1 MNSRVVALEILKEG
15 ISNFFISRTSWEKT
29 VRFKDEDRAF
39 IRKIVYGTL
48 RYYFEL
54 SKRVD
59 TFLKN
64 PKNTPPYIKNIL
76 IMGAYELIEMK
87 TPSYAVVNEYT
98 KISPPK
104 FKGLVNAI
112 LRRISEVAEEID
124 LGTGLPQWLYD
135 RLKSQ
140 FGEDLELFLK
150 SIESH
155 EISLRA
161 VNKTRDKIIKD
172 FALNG
177 IGTYPMKFSPW
188 GIKCSD
194 GVDLNTF
201 KQFENGDF
209 TFQDE
214 SSQLVGIVVN
224 PQKGERILDAFG
236 GVGTKTTHLI
246 QMEPESLIF
255 YNDLSRSKTSIAMD
269 NFKRLRKMPSKI
281 MNLDILNDEIDE
293 KFDKILVDAPCT
305 ALGTIGKHPDLL
317 LRITESD
324 IEENSEMQ
332 LRMID
337 KLWNNLS
344 TGGTLIYS
352 VCTVT
357 KEETDGVIEKFLSS
371 HSGRCVDPFDGIF
384 DFDFNGFGVQL
395 LKWMEGFYISKIIK
409 EG

>member
-1 MNSRVVALEILKEG
+1 MNSRIVALEILKEG

-29 VRFKDEDRAF
+29 VKFKDEDRAF

-54 SKRVD
+54 NKQID
-59 TFLKN
+59 LFLKN
-64 PKNTPPYIKNIL
+64 PKNTPPYIKSIL

-112 LRRISEVAEEID
+112 LRRISEVANEID

-135 RLKSQ
+135 KLESQ
-140 FGEDLELFLK
+140 FGENFDMFLK

-155 EISLRA
+155 EISLRS
-161 VNKTRDKIIKD
+161 VNKSQDEIIGD
-172 FALNG
+172 FISHG
-177 IGTYPMKFSPW
+177 IQAYPMHFSPW
-188 GIKCSD
+188 GIKCPE
-194 GVDLNTF
+194 GIDLNTF

-224 PQKGERILDAFG
+224 PKKGEKILDAFG

-246 QMEPESLIF
+246 QMEPESSIF
-255 YNDLSRSKTSIAMD
+255 YNDLSRSKSSIAMD

-281 MNLDILNDEIDE
+281 MSLDILNDEIDE

-317 LRITESD
+317 LRITERD
-324 IEENSEMQ
+324 IEEKSEMQ
-332 LRMID
+332 LKMID

-344 TGGTLIYS
+344 IGGTLVYS

-357 KEETDGVIEKFLSS
+357 KEETDGVIEKFLST
-371 HSGRCVDPFDGIF
+371 HKGRSVDPFDGVF